1 MNGRKSSAI
10 YGAIQLVAGLICVV
24 NNAAHDLKSFQI
36 TPARYH
42 RRVRIFY
49 SILAL
54 LFALNAVADP
64 VDEMVATEMAKLQ
77 IPGLALKV
85 AQHGK
90 EIKTAAY
97 GFANLEWNV
106 PATTN
111 TVFEI
116 GSVTKQFTAACI
128 MLLVEQGKISLDD
141 PINLYLKNT
150 PASWSGITI
159 RHLLTHTSG
168 IKNYTALDGFEL
180 SRRLT
185 QAQFIAQIGAV
196 PTVFPPGEKF
206 SYSNSGYN
214 LLGYIVENV
223 SGKKYWEFLSEKIL
237 GPLQMNATTNR
248 EPSRI
253 LKLRAAG
260 YDLDKTNGLVNRD
273 VDYTDLFS
281 AGEIVS
287 TVGDLMKWDAALD
300 SEKILK
306 NSSKEQMWTS
316 AKLNNGKATGYGFGW
331 FLETLNGHKLIG
343 HPGSTS
349 GFAAANLR
357 FPDDG
362 LTVVVLCNSGG
373 DGVANQV
380 AKAVAG
386 IYLAEKK

>member
-1 MNGRKSSAI
+1 MD
-10 YGAIQLVAGLICVV
+10 LVAALICLVT
-24 NNAAHDLKSFQI
+24 NSARDLKSFQI

-49 SILAL
+49 STLAF
-54 LFALNAVADP
+54 LFTLNCLADP

-85 AQHGK
+85 AQHGQ

-106 PATTN
+106 PATTD

-150 PASWSGITI
+150 PASWNGITI

-180 SRRLT
+180 SRHLT

-223 SGKKYWEFLSEKIL
+223 SGQKYWQFLSEKIL

-300 SEKILK
+300 TEKILK

-386 IYLAEKK
+386 ICLAEKK

>member
-1 MNGRKSSAI
+1 LIGGNKS
-10 YGAIQLVAGLICVV
+10 V
-24 NNAAHDLKSFQI
+24 
-36 TPARYH
+36 RYH
-42 RRVRIFY
+42 CRVRIIY
-49 SILAL
+49 LITG
-54 LFALNAVADP
+54 LFFTLNGLADP
-64 VDEMVATEMAKLQ
+64 VDDLIKSEMAKLQ

-85 AQHGK
+85 VQHGK

-97 GFANLEWNV
+97 GFANLEWDV
-106 PATTN
+106 PATPE

-128 MLLVEQGKISLDD
+128 MLLVEQGEISLDD
-141 PINLYLKNT
+141 HISLYLKNT
-150 PASWSGITI
+150 PASWGGITI

-168 IKNYTALDGFEL
+168 IKNYTALEGFEL
-180 SRRLT
+180 SRHLT

-196 PTVFPPGEKF
+196 PVVFPPGEKF

-223 SGKKYWEFLSEKIL
+223 SGKKYWEFLSENIL
-237 GPLQMNATTNR
+237 GPLQMTATTNR
-248 EPSRI
+248 EPIRI

-316 AKLNNGKATGYGFGW
+316 AKLNSGKATGYGFGW
-331 FLETLNGHKLIG
+331 FLETFDGHKLIG

-362 LTVVVLCNSGG
+362 LAVVVLCNSGG
-373 DGVANQV
+373 DGVANVV
-380 AKAVAG
+380 AKAVAE
-386 IYLAEKK
+386 IYLAEGK

>member
-1 MNGRKSSAI
+1 MA
-10 YGAIQLVAGLICVV
+10 VC
-24 NNAAHDLKSFQI
+24 
-36 TPARYH
+36 
-42 RRVRIFY
+42 
-49 SILAL
+49 LAL
-54 LFALNAVADP
+54 TCPADP
-64 VDEMVATEMAKLQ
+64 VDEAVASAMGKLQ
-77 IPGLALKV
+77 IPGLALKIT
-85 AQHGK
+85 QPGK
-90 EIKTAAY
+90 ETKTAAY
-97 GFANLEWNV
+97 GFANLELGV
-106 PATTN
+106 PVTPE

-141 PINLYLKNT
+141 PINRYLQNT
-150 PASWSGITI
+150 PASWNGITI

-180 SRRLT
+180 SRHLT
-185 QAQFIAQIGAV
+185 QAQFIAQLGAV

-223 SGKKYWEFLSEKIL
+223 SGNKYWEFLSEKIL
-237 GPLQMNATTNR
+237 GPLAMTATTNR

-253 LKLRAAG
+253 MKLRAAG
-260 YDLDKTNGLVNRD
+260 YDLDPTNGLVNRD
-273 VDYTDLFS
+273 VNYTDLFS

-316 AKLNNGKATGYGFGW
+316 AKLNNGKPTGYGFGW

-362 LTVVVLCNSGG
+362 LAVVVLCNSGG
-373 DGVANQV
+373 DGVANLV

>member
-1 MNGRKSSAI
+1 
-10 YGAIQLVAGLICVV
+10 
-24 NNAAHDLKSFQI
+24 
-36 TPARYH
+36 
-42 RRVRIFY
+42 
-49 SILAL
+49 
-54 LFALNAVADP
+54 
-64 VDEMVATEMAKLQ
+64 
-77 IPGLALKV
+77 
-85 AQHGK
+85 
-90 EIKTAAY
+90 
-97 GFANLEWNV
+97 
-106 PATTN
+106 
-111 TVFEI
+111 
-116 GSVTKQFTAACI
+116 
-128 MLLVEQGKISLDD
+128 LDD
-141 PINLYLKNT
+141 HINLYLKNT
-150 PASWSGITI
+150 PASWNGITI

-180 SRRLT
+180 SRHLT
-185 QAQFIAQIGAV
+185 QPQFIAQIGAV
-196 PTVFPPGEKF
+196 PVVFPPGEKF

-214 LLGYIVENV
+214 LLGYIVENL
-223 SGKKYWEFLSEKIL
+223 SGEKYWEFLSEKIL
-237 GPLQMNATTNR
+237 GPLQMTATTNR

-253 LKLRAAG
+253 LKFRAAG

-273 VDYTDLFS
+273 VNYTDLFS

-287 TVGDLMKWDAALD
+287 TAGDLMKWDAALD
-300 SEKILK
+300 SEKLLK

-316 AKLNNGKATGYGFGW
+316 QKLNNGKATGYGFGW